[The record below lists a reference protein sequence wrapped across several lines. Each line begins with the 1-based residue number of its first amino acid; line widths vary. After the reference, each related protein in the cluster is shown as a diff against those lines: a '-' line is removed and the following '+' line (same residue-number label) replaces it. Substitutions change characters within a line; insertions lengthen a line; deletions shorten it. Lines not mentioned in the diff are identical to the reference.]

1 MGARSGARLAFWALQ
16 LYEEPYEILTILASG
31 EYCHRLTP

>member
-16 LYEEPYEILTILASG
+16 LYEEPYEILTILASA
-31 EYCHRLTP
+31 EYCQRAIP